1 MKGLILS
8 GGKGTRLY
16 PITFNRAKQLVP
28 VANKPVLFRVIEA
41 IKEAGID
48 DIGIVIGD
56 TGEEIKQAVGN
67 GRRWDVKITYIPQEA
82 PLGLAHAVKISHSFL
97 GDDRFVM
104 FLGDNVIQGGI
115 SSLIRQF
122 AGSDWNSQ
130 VVLTQVEH
138 PEHYGVAELDEQG
151 RIRRLIEKPR
161 NPPSSLALVG
171 IYMFDHN
178 IFQAVNS
185 IKPSWRG
192 ELEITDAI
200 QWLVENGCAVHPYI
214 HRGWWIDTGKPIDM
228 LEANNRVLAEIA
240 HKVDGYVDRD
250 SKIDHLVTVERGAE
264 IINSV
269 MRGPAIIGEDA
280 RLINSYIG
288 PFTSIYHNT
297 IVENSE
303 IEHSIVLDH
312 SRIVNVPSR
321 IEDSIIGRDVEVTY
335 SPIKPKAYKMTL
347 GDHSRVGLL

>member
-1 MKGLILS
+1 
-8 GGKGTRLY
+8 
-16 PITFNRAKQLVP
+16 
-28 VANKPVLFRVIEA
+28 VIEA

-56 TGEEIKQAVGN
+56 TGEEIEQAVGN
-67 GRRWDVKITYIPQEA
+67 GKRWDVRITYIPQEA

-115 SSLIRQF
+115 SSLIRRF
-122 AGSDWNSQ
+122 ASSDWNSQ
-130 VVLTQVEH
+130 VVLTEVDH
-138 PEHYGVAELDEQG
+138 PEHYGVADLDEQG
-151 RIRRLIEKPR
+151 KIRRLVEKPR
-161 NPPSSLALVG
+161 NPPSNLALVG

-250 SKIDHLVTVERGAE
+250 SKVDHLVTIERGAE
-264 IINSV
+264 IINSIV
-269 MRGPAIIGEDA
+269 RGPAIIGEDA

-297 IVENSE
+297 VVENSE

-312 SRIVNVPSR
+312 SRIIDVPSR
-321 IEDSIIGRDVEVTY
+321 IEDSIIGRDVEVTC

>member
-41 IKEAGID
+41 IREAGID
-48 DIGIVIGD
+48 EMGIVIGD
-56 TGEEIKQAVGN
+56 TGAEIREAVGN
-67 GRRWDVKITYIPQEA
+67 GNRWDVDITYIPQEA
-82 PLGLAHAVKISHSFL
+82 PLGLAHAVKISREFL

-122 AGSDWNSQ
+122 ASSDWNSQ
-130 VVLTQVEH
+130 VVLTAVDQ
-138 PEHYGVAELDEQG
+138 PQHYGVAELDEKG
-151 RIRRLIEKPR
+151 RIKQLVEKPR
-161 NPPSSLALVG
+161 NPVSNLALVG
-171 IYMFDHN
+171 IYMFDPN
-178 IFQAVNS
+178 VFKAVAA
-185 IKPSWRG
+185 IKPSWRN

-200 QWLVENGCAVHPYI
+200 QWLVENGYAVHPYI

-228 LEANNRVLAEIA
+228 LEANNRVLAELA
-240 HKVDGYVDRD
+240 HRVDGYVDRD

-269 MRGPAIIGEDA
+269 IRGPAIIGEDA
-280 RLINSYIG
+280 RIINSYVG
-288 PFTSIYHNT
+288 PFTSIFHHT
-297 IVENSE
+297 VVEESE

-312 SRIVNVPSR
+312 SRIAGIPSR

-347 GDHSRVGLL
+347 GDHSKVGLL

>member
-115 SSLIRQF
+115 STLIRQF
-122 AGSDWNSQ
+122 ASSDWNSQ

-151 RIRRLIEKPR
+151 KIRRLIEKPR
-161 NPPSSLALVG
+161 NPPSNLALVG

-250 SKIDHLVTVERGAE
+250 SKVDHLVTIERGAE

-269 MRGPAIIGEDA
+269 VRGPAIIGEDA

-312 SRIVNVPSR
+312 SHIVNVPSR

>member
-56 TGEEIKQAVGN
+56 TGSEIRQAVDN
-67 GRRWDVKITYIPQEA
+67 GKRWGVKITYIPQDA
-82 PLGLAHAVKISHSFL
+82 PLGLAHAVKISQEFL

-115 SSLIRQF
+115 SNLIRQF
-122 AGSDWNSQ
+122 SSSDWNSQ
-130 VVLTQVEH
+130 VVLTEVDQ
-138 PEHYGVAELDEQG
+138 PQHYGVAELDDQG
-151 RIRRLIEKPR
+151 RIRRLVEKPR
-161 NPPSSLALVG
+161 NPPSNLALVG
-171 IYMFDHN
+171 IYMFDHH
-178 IFQAVNS
+178 IFEAVHA

-200 QWLVENGCAVHPYI
+200 QWLVENNYQVHPYV

-228 LEANNRVLAEIA
+228 LEANNRVLAELE
-240 HKVDGYVDRD
+240 HRVDGYVDRD
-250 SKIDHLVTVERGAE
+250 SKVDHLVTIERGAE

-269 MRGPAIIGEDA
+269 IRGPAIIGEDV
-280 RLINSYIG
+280 RIVNSYVG
-288 PFTSIYHNT
+288 PFTSIYHHT
-297 IVENSE
+297 LIEDSE

-312 SRIVNVPSR
+312 SRIVGIPSR

>member
-82 PLGLAHAVKISHSFL
+82 PLGLGHAVKISHSFL

-122 AGSDWNSQ
+122 ASSDWNSQ
-130 VVLTQVEH
+130 VVLTQVDH

-151 RIRRLIEKPR
+151 RIRRLVEKPR
-161 NPPSSLALVG
+161 NPPSNLALVG
-171 IYMFDHN
+171 VYMFDHN

-250 SKIDHLVTVERGAE
+250 SKVDHLVTVERGAE

-269 MRGPAIIGEDA
+269 VRGPAIIGEDA

-288 PFTSIYHNT
+288 PFTSIYHDT

>member
-56 TGEEIKQAVGN
+56 TGAEIREAAGH
-67 GRRWDVKITYIPQEA
+67 GRRWGVNITYIPQEA
-82 PLGLAHAVKISHSFL
+82 PLGLAHAVKISQDFL
-97 GDDRFVM
+97 GDERFVM

-115 SSLIRQF
+115 SALIRQF
-122 AGSDWNSQ
+122 ASSAWNSQ
-130 VVLTQVEH
+130 VVLTEVDQ
-138 PEHYGVAELDEQG
+138 PQHYGVAELDEQG
-151 RIRRLIEKPR
+151 KIKRLVEKPH
-161 NPPSSLALVG
+161 NPPSNLALVG

-178 IFQAVNS
+178 VFTAVNS

-200 QWLVENGCAVHPYI
+200 QWLVENGYAVHPYI

-228 LEANNRVLAEIA
+228 LEANNRVLAEIE
-240 HKVDGYVDRD
+240 HKVEGYVDRD

-269 MRGPAIIGEDA
+269 IRGPAIIGEDT
-280 RLINSYIG
+280 RIVNSYVG
-288 PFTSIYHNT
+288 PFTSIFHHT
-297 IVENSE
+297 LVENSE

-312 SRIVNVPSR
+312 SRIVGIPSR
-321 IEDSIIGRDVEVTY
+321 IEDSIIGRDVEITY

>member
-28 VANKPVLFRVIEA
+28 VANKPVLFSVIEA

-56 TGEEIKQAVGN
+56 TGEEIKHAVGN
-67 GRRWDVKITYIPQEA
+67 GKRWDVRITYIPQEA

-115 SSLIRQF
+115 STLIRQF
-122 AGSDWNSQ
+122 ASSDWNSQ
-130 VVLTQVEH
+130 VVLTQVDH

-151 RIRRLIEKPR
+151 RIRRLVEKPR
-161 NPPSSLALVG
+161 NPPSNLALVG
-171 IYMFDHN
+171 VYMFDHN
-178 IFQAVNS
+178 VFQAVNS

-228 LEANNRVLAEIA
+228 LEANNRVLAELT
-240 HKVDGYVDRD
+240 HKVEGYIDRD
-250 SKIDHLVTVERGAE
+250 SKVDHLVTIERGAE

-269 MRGPAIIGEDA
+269 VRGPAIIGEDA

-297 IVENSE
+297 IVDNSE